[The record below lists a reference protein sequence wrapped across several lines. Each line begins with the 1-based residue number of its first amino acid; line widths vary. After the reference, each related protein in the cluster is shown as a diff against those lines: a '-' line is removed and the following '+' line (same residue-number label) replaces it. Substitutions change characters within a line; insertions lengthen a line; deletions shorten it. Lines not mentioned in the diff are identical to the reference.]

1 MRQSNATIAA
11 GWRGS
16 REGVIYQLSWETAP
30 GLGGLRCED
39 FRAVAVARPE
49 TLSGVAVECPSEAEA
64 QAIVRALEEHFA
76 KKRFSNTAAA
86 FEAVKSFVLEW
97 TADKRI

>member
-1 MRQSNATIAA
+1 M
-11 GWRGS
+11 GS

-30 GLGGLRCED
+30 GLGGLHCEG
-39 FRAVAVARPE
+39 FRAVAVAQPQ
-49 TLSGVAVECPSEAEA
+49 TLSGVAVECSGETEA
-64 QAIVRALEEHFA
+64 QAVVRTLEAHFA

-97 TADKRI
+97 TSHESR